1 MDRLE
6 KVNSSDP
13 KAMLLILEYL
23 DATEREEKLTKR
35 EVKANHD
42 EGITDPKRVAVQQE
56 KNSAHR
62 KLIRLK

>member
-1 MDRLE
+1 
-6 KVNSSDP
+6 
-13 KAMLLILEYL
+13 MLLILEYL